1 VMLHEAVEWPEVVGG
16 ALVLLGVALT
26 TQAPMSA

>member
-1 VMLHEAVEWPEVVGG
+1 MLHEAVEWPEVVGG